1 MRHLKPLCL
10 ITNVM
15 LLSFAVAMLLIFFSV
30 SPSWAKIATHHENEF
45 ITDSLIS
52 IIANPERYDGK
63 KIQVNGFLHLE
74 YEDYGLYLSKEDADF
89 LRMENSL
96 QVVFSESDVSFEPLD
111 RRSFTSNQKE
121 IYEFKNPAQMQQIQ
135 HFNGRNV
142 MLNGVYNAE
151 YNSIRDVSRVLEDTR
166 WHDGKIYK
174 GDEIQK
180 QNNARLIDVGFFKLF
195 EPAFI
200 VLSILA
206 LVFCS
211 YFFIR
216 RVRD

>member
-1 MRHLKPLCL
+1 MRHLKPLPL
-10 ITNVM
+10 ITNV
-15 LLSFAVAMLLIFFSV
+15 LLPFFAVGMLLIFSSV

-52 IIANPERYDGK
+52 IISNPERYDGK
-63 KIQVNGFLHLE
+63 KIQVKGFLHLE

-96 QVVFSESDVSFEPLD
+96 RVVFSESKVSFEPLD
-111 RRSFTSNQKE
+111 RILFTSNQKE
-121 IYEFKNPAQMQQIQ
+121 INEFKNPAQMQQIL

-142 MLNGVYNAE
+142 MLNGVYDAE
-151 YNSIRDVSRVLEDTR
+151 YNTIRDVSRVLEDTR
-166 WHDGKIYK
+166 WYDGKIYK

-180 QNNARLIDVGFFKLF
+180 QNNAKLIDECLCKLF

-200 VLSILA
+200 VLAILA

-211 YFFIR
+211 CLFVR
-216 RVRD
+216 RVRG

>member
-1 MRHLKPLCL
+1 MRHLKPLHL
-10 ITNVM
+10 ITNVL
-15 LLSFAVAMLLIFFSV
+15 LLSFAVGMLLIFSSV
-30 SPSWAKIATHHENEF
+30 SPSWAKIRTHHENEF

-74 YEDYGLYLSKEDADF
+74 YEDYGLYLSKVDADF

-96 QVVFSESDVSFEPLD
+96 RVDFSESEVSFEPLD
-111 RRSFTSNQKE
+111 RRSFTANQKG

-142 MLNGVYNAE
+142 MLNGVYDAE
-151 YNSIRDVSRVLEDTR
+151 YNTIRDVSRVLEDTR
-166 WHDGKIYK
+166 WYDGKTYK

-180 QNNARLIDVGFFKLF
+180 QNIARLIDEGLSKPF
-195 EPAFI
+195 EVTIF

-211 YFFIR
+211 YLFIR
-216 RVRD
+216 RIRG